1 MKMHREKG
9 TVAQRIL
16 ELRLNRVTSPLVIIQ
31 KENSISAAKRKA
43 SSRHNH
49 NSDFLLNTV
58 VIDIGLKAD
67 SSLGEKHN
75 NNHIEE
81 KFRTRMMNPPL
92 LPVLRK
98 SYPTSV
104 KIPIVLSRL
113 TSSTP
118 FLSAPSLRM
127 NALWHGNSMIVTAK

>member
-49 NSDFLLNTV
+49 NSDFLLNTILPNKREDTHRSQSLDELNALSICPFTKDERV
-58 VIDIGLKAD
+58 VARQFYDRYRQINCI
-67 SSLGEKHN
+67 
-75 NNHIEE
+75 
-81 KFRTRMMNPPL
+81 
-92 LPVLRK
+92 VLR
-98 SYPTSV
+98 STVASV
-104 KIPIVLSRL
+104 AYL
-113 TSSTP
+113 
-118 FLSAPSLRM
+118 
-127 NALWHGNSMIVTAK
+127 